1 MRQRLGAVDGG
12 GNFDMFA
19 EATDTDTALHD
30 FVAGFSSPAA
40 AFQDRLLCAKSE
52 GKWCSYDPASW
63 SALRALTLTIEDDAG
78 PAAGVGG
85 ELTAGGWR
93 RGGQGIQV
101 WGNDTGAGIRYGE
114 TTLDGNRVALTE
126 YDCAKTMIGGEWL
139 GTRMRPCDTDVSAS
153 QSVATTT
160 FSDGPHAL
168 AHCVTDFAGNVGCTP
183 GQTVL
188 IDNNAPAHVRDL
200 ALAGG
205 EGWRRVNDFDLSW
218 VNPDQGPASPVGGAL
233 WRVTGPAGYDTGVQ
247 SAAGRDLAALSDIHV
262 PGPGA
267 YSLQV
272 WLRDEAGNDAPAT
285 ATAMPLRFD
294 DVAPGVAFEATAETG
309 VPAQVQADVFDAH
322 SGPAGGTIFYRR
334 IDSSDWTELP
344 TKLQSGATADAAT
357 LVARVPVDD
366 LTPGVY
372 LFRADAVDGAGNVAS
387 TTRRSDGT
395 EMAARRPAPN
405 AGSQGG
411 AGSAVDAT
419 RIVARLRR
427 GNRLRS
433 DLTVPFGAGA
443 TLTGRLTRADGA
455 GLAGRDLRVIQ
466 RPSSGAIAGRARS
479 PSAPARRAASTS
491 TCARVPRAASSSPF
505 RGRRGLEQATQ
516 APLGLRVRAGVALR
530 ATPRALRT
538 GRALRLSG
546 RVSARGAPVPRRGK
560 LVAIQ
565 YFESRTR
572 HWRPVLVT
580 HTDFL
585 GRFHARYRFRY
596 VTGRARIRLRA
607 IALAE
612 ERWPYAPGASR
623 PVTVR
628 GYSHCG
634 GIGRVP
640 GHVARHPPHHRRLDR
655 ARAARRGRAEDGRE
669 LPQARRRRLLR
680 RSRLPPRHPRLHD
693 PGRLPG
699 GHRHAAAPATP
710 SRTSSTTT
718 RSSAARWRW
727 PTPAPTP
734 TAPSSSSSPPTRRR
748 GSTASTPSSARSLDG
763 MEVVDAIEGTPTD
776 ASDRPLEPQMIERV
790 ELDDE

>member
-1 MRQRLGAVDGG
+1 MSGTRGGIGRIVAMGIGLAVALLLLAAGEAKAGKYEVAQCGWGVGADADWADTTGGQKFRAGSYCVPPPGSGAFDGIYMKSLTAAGYTSVGGTQFARWRWTAPPGTGITKVRGTWWHVLHDGMRQRLGGVDGG
-12 GNFDMFA
+12 GNFNMFA
-19 EATDTDTALHD
+19 EATGTDTALRD
-30 FVAGFSSPAA
+30 FVTGFSSPMA

-78 PAAGVGG
+78 PAAGIGG

-101 WGNDTGAGIRYGE
+101 WGSDTGAGIRYGE

-126 YDCAKTMIGGEWL
+126 YNCAKTMIGGEWL
-139 GTRMRPCDTDVSAS
+139 GTRMRPCDTGVSAS

-205 EGWRRVNDFDLSW
+205 EGWRRVNDFDLGW
-218 VNPDQGPASPVGGAL
+218 TNPDQGPASPVGGAL
-233 WRVTGPAGYDTGVQ
+233 WRITGPAGYDTGVQ
-247 SAAGRDLAALSDIHV
+247 FAGGRGLAALSDLQV

-309 VPAQVQADVFDAH
+309 VPAQLQADVFDAH

-344 TKLQSGATADAAT
+344 TKLQPGASADTAT

-366 LTPGVY
+366 LDPGVY

-395 EMAARRPAPN
+395 EMAARRPAAN
-405 AGSQGG
+405 AGGGSQG
-411 AGSAVDAT
+411 SASSARNAT

-427 GNRLRS
+427 GNHLRS

-466 RPSSGAIAGRARS
+466 RPSSGAIAR
-479 PSAPARRAASTS
+479 PSAIAVRTGPAGGFHLNLRPGPSRRVVVAFPGEA
-491 TCARVPRAASSSPF
+491 
-505 RGRRGLEQATQ
+505 GLDQATQ
-516 APLGLRVRAGVALR
+516 APLGLRVRTGVALR
-530 ATPRALRT
+530 AKPRALRT

-546 RVSARGAPVPRRGK
+546 RVSARGAPVPQRGK

-572 HWRPVLVT
+572 RWRPVLVT

-596 VTGRARIRLRA
+596 VTGTARIRLRA

-623 PVTVR
+623 PVLVR
-628 GYSHCG
+628 VHG
-634 GIGRVP
+634 
-640 GHVARHPPHHRRLDR
+640 
-655 ARAARRGRAEDGRE
+655 
-669 LPQARRRRLLR
+669 
-680 RSRLPPRHPRLHD
+680 
-693 PGRLPG
+693 
-699 GHRHAAAPATP
+699 
-710 SRTSSTTT
+710 
-718 RSSAARWRW
+718 
-727 PTPAPTP
+727 
-734 TAPSSSSSPPTRRR
+734 
-748 GSTASTPSSARSLDG
+748 
-763 MEVVDAIEGTPTD
+763 
-776 ASDRPLEPQMIERV
+776 
-790 ELDDE
+790 

>member
-1 MRQRLGAVDGG
+1 MSGTRGGIGRIVAMGIGLAVALLLLAAGEARAGKYEVAQCGWGVGADADWADTTGGKFRAGSYCVPPPGSGAFDGIYMKSLTAGGYTSVGGTQFARWRWTAPPGTGITKVRGTWWHVLHDGMRQRLGGVDGG
-12 GNFDMFA
+12 GNFNMFA
-19 EATDTDTALHD
+19 EATDTDTALRD

-101 WGNDTGAGIRYGE
+101 WGSDTGAGIRYGE

-139 GTRMRPCDTDVSAS
+139 GTRMRPCETGVSAS

-205 EGWRRVNDFDLSW
+205 EGWRRANDFDLSW
-218 VNPDQGPASPVGGAL
+218 ANPDQGPASPVGGAL

-247 SAAGRDLAALSDIHV
+247 FAAGRGLAALSDVHV

-309 VPAQVQADVFDAH
+309 VPAQLQADVFDAH

-344 TKLQSGATADAAT
+344 TKLQPGATADAAT

-395 EMAARRPAPN
+395 EMAARRPAPSSGGGGSSGIGLLGAERDPDRRQAASRQPPPLRPHRPLRRPRHPHRAPHPRRRRRPRRPRP
-405 AGSQGG
+405 AGDPAPLLRRDRQAERDRRPHRPGG
-411 AGSAVDAT
+411 RLPPQPAPGSLAP
-419 RIVARLRR
+419 RRRRLRR
-427 GNRLRS
+427 G
-433 DLTVPFGAGA
+433 DGTGAGDPGAARPAGAHRRRPARHAARPAHRPGAA
-443 TLTGRLTRADGA
+443 TLRPGQRPRRPRPATRQ
-455 GLAGRDLRVIQ
+455 AGRDPVLRVAD
-466 RPSSGAIAGRARS
+466 P
-479 PSAPARRAASTS
+479 PLAPGSRH
-491 TCARVPRAASSSPF
+491 P
-505 RGRRGLEQATQ
+505 
-516 APLGLRVRAGVALR
+516 
-530 ATPRALRT
+530 
-538 GRALRLSG
+538 LRLPRPLPRPLPLPLRHRHG
-546 RVSARGAPVPRRGK
+546 PDQAEGDRPRRG
-560 LVAIQ
+560 
-565 YFESRTR
+565 
-572 HWRPVLVT
+572 
-580 HTDFL
+580 
-585 GRFHARYRFRY
+585 
-596 VTGRARIRLRA
+596 
-607 IALAE
+607 ALAL
-612 ERWPYAPGASR
+612 R
-623 PVTVR
+623 PR
-628 GYSHCG
+628 
-634 GIGRVP
+634 
-640 GHVARHPPHHRRLDR
+640 
-655 ARAARRGRAEDGRE
+655 
-669 LPQARRRRLLR
+669 
-680 RSRLPPRHPRLHD
+680 RLPPGGRPRPRLIV
-693 PGRLPG
+693 
-699 GHRHAAAPATP
+699 PAC
-710 SRTSSTTT
+710 
-718 RSSAARWRW
+718 
-727 PTPAPTP
+727 
-734 TAPSSSSSPPTRRR
+734 
-748 GSTASTPSSARSLDG
+748 
-763 MEVVDAIEGTPTD
+763 
-776 ASDRPLEPQMIERV
+776 PLFLCLI
-790 ELDDE
+790 